1 MSTSDL
7 RGSKAQT
14 AQPSNPRSPSPSDPH
29 DTPQSDASLLPLP
42 PAAPFSSSRRPP
54 HPTRPHLPPPAT
66 TLPGPLALQNCAPG
80 RPQIL
85 SQIVPGQIDRRSPA
99 LPWDCR
105 RQRPPSDLL
114 RPAADIEDVAFRRS
128 RRLLQL
134 VVSSASKRPLI
145 LVPSLPPVLVQT
157 AEHHSSSWSLSTRGL
172 IGWCCCACVG
182 RWVLVSV
189 CFPLERWIMDISI
202 LLLCARCF
210 SHHFECLVM
219 SLICV

>member
-1 MSTSDL
+1 VGLNHNFSPVSNSNL
-7 RGSKAQT
+7 RPAQ
-14 AQPSNPRSPSPSDPH
+14 ASPRPKRPNRPTLGLSPKS
-29 DTPQSDASLLPLP
+29 QSYAGRSAPLLPP
-42 PAAPFSSSRRPP
+42 PAAATLSSSRRPP

-66 TLPGPLALQNCAPG
+66 ALPSPLALQNCAPG

-128 RRLLQL
+128 CRLLQL

-145 LVPSLPPVLVQT
+145 LVPSLPPVVVQT
-157 AEHHSSSWSLSTRGL
+157 AEHHASSWSLSTRGL
-172 IGWCCCACVG
+172 IDGWIYVKRAPKWFSLCVQPAS
-182 RWVLVSV
+182 WN
-189 CFPLERWIMDISI
+189 
-202 LLLCARCF
+202 
-210 SHHFECLVM
+210 
-219 SLICV
+219 